1 MGDEMSKKMMMFKVI
16 VSILIMGTTLIIILK

>member
-1 MGDEMSKKMMMFKVI
+1 MGDEMSKKMIIFKWV